1 MVTIFGAEGEQSN
14 GRALSLN
21 STSPPPPAICENTC
35 RSPFNNGGDEFA
47 GNEHCQDGG
56 EGAEGNMCARGTDC
70 TDCGPRNYS
79 PPLSLIH
86 I

>member
-1 MVTIFGAEGEQSN
+1 MVTIFGAEGDQGN

-79 PPLSLIH
+79 PPSSPP
-86 I
+86 